1 VPGLNVDNA
10 PKRILDAM
18 EGIVYNKDEQVR
30 SVKSVGLRLDRS
42 LYARG
47 FNKVFQ
53 RLLSGKEFLVNVYE
67 GGEVDV
73 YLVDSTTPGDEK
85 PSVVMLAKAPVLD
98 MRVSVKRANKEPT
111 P

>member
-1 VPGLNVDNA
+1 MPGLNVDNA

-53 RLLSGKEFLVNVYE
+53 R
-67 GGEVDV
+67 DV